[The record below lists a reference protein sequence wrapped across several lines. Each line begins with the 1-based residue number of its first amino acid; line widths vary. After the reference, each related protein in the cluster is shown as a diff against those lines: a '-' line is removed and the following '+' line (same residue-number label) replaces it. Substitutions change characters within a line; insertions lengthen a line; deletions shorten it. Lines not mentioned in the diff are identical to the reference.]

1 MRRELVPKPATLG
14 AINLVQATPIAT
26 AVGVDGIFNKH
37 RLLDRLNPT
46 GSGFTTCTATSGSGL
61 RIAGTRTTLPTRIVW
76 LRGGDPNY
84 RIVRGGSWRNE
95 SEQVRAAVRFKR
107 NSNVRFD
114 TLGFRVARTMQP

>member
-61 RIAGTRTTLPTRIVW
+61 RIAGTRTTTLRQRTDQCGFGEATQTTVLSEAVPGGTRA
-76 LRGGDPNY
+76 
-84 RIVRGGSWRNE
+84 SK
-95 SEQVRAAVRFKR
+95 F
-107 NSNVRFD
+107 
-114 TLGFRVARTMQP
+114 ARPSASSAIPMSGLTRSASA